1 MGKRN
6 LLQKENGTYKAEV
19 RSHKSE
25 NRNQKIENRKKMV
38 VKNTKAFMSKQS
50 TFSTSTSS
58 EGFVGYIWFGIFLL
72 FLSQFSYAQN
82 KQENIGTEVV
92 NVVKPYAPTISD
104 AFKVK
109 EVPVITND
117 ENVKKENVKYSIL
130 PFPVASTFLPSK
142 GNAEG
147 VEKAKQVRLFN
158 NYATLGIGNYSA
170 LNAELYVNED
180 LNNNEYVSGM
190 FRHQSSQG
198 GLKDV
203 TLDNG
208 FYDTS
213 IDLVYGTNEEEMSW
227 NVNAGYQ
234 NQIYNWYGLPV
245 NFGNTLTL
253 PESMALV
260 NSINPQQSYN
270 MIKVGG
276 SIALEEGIL
285 SNANLKFNHFSD
297 AYSSSENRFLLTP
310 TFKFDV
316 MDEAV
321 KTKVI
326 VDYVGGSFDSDYI
339 GTNTDALKYGY
350 TNLGIV
356 PSFEMLKEDW
366 TLNIGAGL
374 MYSMGAENKTNKFYV
389 YPSVTASCKVVG
401 DLMIFYAG
409 AIGDLQQN
417 TYADFADANPFV
429 SPTLD
434 IKPTNELYDV
444 HAGLKGKL
452 ASTVSYDI
460 KASYVYDENKAL
472 FLSNDYTERS
482 TNANYAFGNSLRVVY
497 DDMKTIR
504 FYGELKADLT
514 KGVTVGVDGTFNSY
528 SNKMER
534 EAWNLPEI
542 QLNSTLDFA
551 ITKKWFAGVNLF
563 YIGERKDQQQ
573 NTDIVYVVAPGP
585 ITLDG
590 YLDLNANVRFKY
602 NERFSAF
609 VKANNITNNGYQ
621 KWLNYPVQGFQLML
635 GANCKFDF

>member
-1 MGKRN
+1 MGRMINARK
-6 LLQKENGTYKAEV
+6 LEV
-19 RSHKSE
+19 KKQNTMVFKNRTVLFRYLKSTISDLAPL
-25 NRNQKIENRKKMV
+25 RLSLGLGV
-38 VKNTKAFMSKQS
+38 F
-50 TFSTSTSS
+50 
-58 EGFVGYIWFGIFLL
+58 L
-72 FLSQFSYAQN
+72 FLCSQFSNAQN

-109 EVPVITND
+109 EVPVFTND
-117 ENVKKENVKYSIL
+117 ENAKKENVKYSIL

-147 VEKAKQVRLFN
+147 VEKAKEARLFK
-158 NYATLGIGNYSA
+158 NYATLGLGNYSA
-170 LNAELYVNED
+170 LNAELYVTDN

-203 TLDNG
+203 TLDNA

-213 IDLVYGTNEEEMSW
+213 IDLVYGTNEEGMAW
-227 NVNAGYQ
+227 NINAGYQ
-234 NQIYNWYGLPV
+234 NQIYNWYGLPA

-253 PESMALV
+253 PESMTLV
-260 NSINPQQSYN
+260 YGINPQQSYN
-270 MIKVGG
+270 TIKVGG
-276 SIALEEGIL
+276 DIAFEEGIL
-285 SNANLKFNHFSD
+285 SNANLKFDHFSD

-316 MDEAV
+316 MDEAI

-326 VDYVGGSFDSDYI
+326 VDYVDGSFKSDYL
-339 GTNTDALKYGY
+339 GTNTAALKYGY

-356 PSFEMLKEDW
+356 PSFEMIKEDW
-366 TLNIGAGL
+366 TLNIGAGFV
-374 MYSMGAENKTNKFYV
+374 YSMGTENKTNKFYV

-417 TYADFADANPFV
+417 TYKDFVDTNPFV

-460 KASYVYDENKAL
+460 KASYTYDENKAL
-472 FLSNDYTERS
+472 FLSNDYTEKS
-482 TNANYAFGNSLRVVY
+482 TNANYAFGNSLHVVY

-514 KGVTVGVDGTFNSY
+514 KGVTVGVDGTFSSY
-528 SNKMER
+528 SNRMQS

-551 ITKKWFAGVNLF
+551 ITEKWFAGVNLF
-563 YIGERKDQQQ
+563 YVGERKDQQQ
-573 NTDIVYVVAPGP
+573 NTDIVYVVAPGS
-585 ITLDG
+585 ITLDS

-602 NERFSAF
+602 NERFTAF

-635 GANCKFDF
+635 GANYKFDF